1 MAQTK
6 NKRRRKH
13 RGTPAGTIERAG
25 RTGSNRPRQDAKSIR
40 AERRAER
47 LNREPTWRGSV
58 NRAAIAAVVFG
69 VLVVVAFGRS
79 LASAAILV
87 VFMFVLYIPL
97 GYLTDRAIYN
107 FRRRR
112 T

>member
-1 MAQTK
+1 M
-6 NKRRRKH
+6 
-13 RGTPAGTIERAG
+13 
-25 RTGSNRPRQDAKSIR
+25 
-40 AERRAER
+40 
-47 LNREPTWRGSV
+47 
-58 NRAAIAAVVFG
+58 FG

-107 FRRRR
+107 FRNRRKPS
-112 T
+112 